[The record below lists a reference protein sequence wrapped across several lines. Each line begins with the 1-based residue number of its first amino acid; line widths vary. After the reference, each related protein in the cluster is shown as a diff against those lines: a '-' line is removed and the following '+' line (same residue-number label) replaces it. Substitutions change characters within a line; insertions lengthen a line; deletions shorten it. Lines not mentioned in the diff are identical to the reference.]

1 MIIIRKYLSMIVIPL
16 VLVGFYLFMPQA
28 EAQVLLYVSPAPL
41 LGINFDYSED
51 VDLKPIPPYPHS

>member
-1 MIIIRKYLSMIVIPL
+1 MIVIPL
-16 VLVGFYLFMPQA
+16 VLVGFNLFMPQA
-28 EAQVLLYVSPAPL
+28 KAQVLSYVSPTPL